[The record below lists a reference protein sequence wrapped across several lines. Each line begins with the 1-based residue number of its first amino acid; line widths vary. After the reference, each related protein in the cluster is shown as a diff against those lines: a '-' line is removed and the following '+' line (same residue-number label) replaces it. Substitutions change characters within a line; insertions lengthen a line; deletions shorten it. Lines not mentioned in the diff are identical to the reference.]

1 MVRKQRWKTYNN
13 DKFYYVY
20 AIYNKMDIF
29 NELSNLNKDNLII
42 IVKYLFTL
50 VFIVYFILTL
60 NQSSEDSRSLTS
72 HYEHYLFP
80 LVVGLIILIP
90 SVFLGKDVINN
101 TYYISLLIGT
111 IVALFGTVFYFYSSA
126 NSTTISL
133 ANYVLSSVVTLSILV
148 GLAIVFY
155 FYSNYLK
162 TKEGWGGFF
171 IHLIFY
177 VPCLILDFYD
187 YIKREL
193 ELTTNVVYYLF
204 LTEVVLIFLYNY
216 LPTII
221 SKIALKEG
229 TSLLKGSAFLDIEKP
244 IASSY
249 DLKFNKQGDD
259 INSPVIYR
267 NNYSL
272 SMWIMLN
279 NHSDN
284 KLPYARETPIF
295 NYGNGVPKMTYIKKE
310 EHNVKDIVKVYF
322 TNSDNN
328 GDNNSYTVEIDSQKW
343 NQFVFN
349 YNSNSVDLFLNGNLE
364 KTYKFNYDNRP
375 VYSADDMI
383 VIGSND
389 GLDGAISNIQ
399 YYTSNQTRSQ
409 IANSYNLLVKKNPP
423 TNNL

>member
-1 MVRKQRWKTYNN
+1 M
-13 DKFYYVY
+13 
-20 AIYNKMDIF
+20 YNKMDIL
-29 NELSNLNKDNLII
+29 NELSNLNKNDLIT

-50 VFIVYFILTL
+50 GFIIYFILTL
-60 NQSSEDSRSLTS
+60 KQSSEDSRSLTS
-72 HYEHYLFP
+72 QYENYLFP

-90 SVFLGKDVINN
+90 SVFLGKDAINN
-101 TYYISLLIGT
+101 TYYISLIMGT
-111 IVALFGTVFYFYSSA
+111 IVALFGTVFYFYSST
-126 NSTTISL
+126 NSTAFSL
-133 ANYVLSSVVTLSILV
+133 ANYVLSGIVTLTILV

-177 VPCLILDFYD
+177 VPCLILDVYN
-187 YIKREL
+187 YIRREL

-221 SKIALKEG
+221 SKIALKQG
-229 TSLLKGSAFLDIEKP
+229 VPLLEGSAFLDIEKP

-249 DLKFNKQGDD
+249 DLKLNKQGDE
-259 INSPVIYR
+259 INSQVVYR

-279 NHSDN
+279 SHSDN
-284 KLPYARETPIF
+284 KLSYAKETPIF
-295 NYGNGVPKMTYIKKE
+295 NYGNGVPKITYVKKE
-310 EHNVKDIVKVYF
+310 EHNVKDVIKVYF
-322 TNSDNN
+322 TNN
-328 GDNNSYTVEIDSQKW
+328 GDNNSYTVEIDPQKW
-343 NQFVFN
+343 NQLVFN
-349 YNSNSVDLFLNGNLE
+349 YDSNSVDLFLNGNLE
-364 KTYKFNYDNRP
+364 KTFTFDDNRP
-375 VYSADDMI
+375 LYSADDMI
-383 VIGSND
+383 IIGSND

-409 IANSYNLLVKKNPP
+409 ITNSYNLLMKKNPP

>member
-1 MVRKQRWKTYNN
+1 M
-13 DKFYYVY
+13 
-20 AIYNKMDIF
+20 YNKMDIL
-29 NELSNLNKDNLII
+29 NELSNLNKDNLIT

-50 VFIVYFILTL
+50 GFIIYFILTL
-60 NQSSEDSRSLTS
+60 KQSSEDSRSLTS
-72 HYEHYLFP
+72 QYENYLFP

-90 SVFLGKDVINN
+90 SVFLGKDAINN
-101 TYYISLLIGT
+101 TYYISLIIGT
-111 IVALFGTVFYFYSSA
+111 IVALFGTVFYFYSST
-126 NSTTISL
+126 NSTAFSL
-133 ANYVLSSVVTLSILV
+133 ANYVLSGIVTLTILV

-177 VPCLILDFYD
+177 VPCLILDVYN
-187 YIKREL
+187 YIRREL

-204 LTEVVLIFLYNY
+204 LTEVVLIFIYNY

-221 SKIALKEG
+221 SKIALKQG
-229 TSLLKGSAFLDIEKP
+229 VPLLEGSAFLDIEKP

-249 DLKFNKQGDD
+249 DLKLNKQGDE
-259 INSPVIYR
+259 INSQVVYR

-279 NHSDN
+279 SHSDN
-284 KLPYARETPIF
+284 KLSYAKETPIF
-295 NYGNGVPKMTYIKKE
+295 NYGNGVPKITYVKKE
-310 EHNVKDIVKVYF
+310 EHNVKDVIKVYF
-322 TNSDNN
+322 TNN
-328 GDNNSYTVEIDSQKW
+328 GDNNSYTVEIDPQKW
-343 NQFVFN
+343 NQLVFN
-349 YNSNSVDLFLNGNLE
+349 YDSNSVDLFLNGNLE
-364 KTYKFNYDNRP
+364 KTFTFDDNRP
-375 VYSADDMI
+375 LYSADDMI
-383 VIGSND
+383 IIGSND

-409 IANSYNLLVKKNPP
+409 ITNSYNLLMKKNPP

>member
-1 MVRKQRWKTYNN
+1 M
-13 DKFYYVY
+13 
-20 AIYNKMDIF
+20 YNKMDIL
-29 NELSNLNKDNLII
+29 NELSNLNKDDLIT

-50 VFIVYFILTL
+50 GFIIYFILTL
-60 NQSSEDSRSLTS
+60 KQSSEDSRSLTS
-72 HYEHYLFP
+72 QYENYLFP

-90 SVFLGKDVINN
+90 SVFLGKDAINN
-101 TYYISLLIGT
+101 TYYISLIIGT
-111 IVALFGTVFYFYSSA
+111 IVALFGTVFYFYSST
-126 NSTTISL
+126 NSTAFSL
-133 ANYVLSSVVTLSILV
+133 ANYVLSGIVTLTILV

-177 VPCLILDFYD
+177 VPCLILDVYN
-187 YIKREL
+187 YIRREL

-221 SKIALKEG
+221 SKIALKQG
-229 TSLLKGSAFLDIEKP
+229 VPLLEGSAFLDIEKP

-249 DLKFNKQGDD
+249 DLKLNKQGDE
-259 INSPVIYR
+259 INSQVVYR

-279 NHSDN
+279 IHSDN
-284 KLPYARETPIF
+284 KLSYAKETPIF
-295 NYGNGVPKMTYIKKE
+295 NYGNGVPKITYVKKE
-310 EHNVKDIVKVYF
+310 EHNVKDVIKVYF
-322 TNSDNN
+322 TNN
-328 GDNNSYTVEIDSQKW
+328 GDNNSYTVEIDPQKW
-343 NQFVFN
+343 NQLVFN
-349 YNSNSVDLFLNGNLE
+349 YDSNSVDLFLNGNLE
-364 KTYKFNYDNRP
+364 KTFTFDDNRP
-375 VYSADDMI
+375 LYSADDMI
-383 VIGSND
+383 IIGSND

-409 IANSYNLLVKKNPP
+409 ITNSYNLLMKKNPP